1 VGTKYN
7 LIVNWKDNVSLSY
20 INLSKNGKILDEKY
34 TSNVSDMVST
44 NIDIHTQDGY
54 DTFSSV

>member
-34 TSNVSDMVST
+34 TSNVSDIVST
-44 NIDIHTQDGY
+44 NIDIHMQDGY